1 MKQAVDVSS
10 EKLPQKTNQ
19 ANVLHSVFQTLAY
32 ADVFDYPLTA
42 PEVYR
47 YLTSEKASFAEVA
60 QALTDESRFARVGD
74 YFTLRGREGIVE
86 IRKQRAR
93 IAARL
98 WGKAVRYGRIIASLP
113 FVQMVAVTGSL
124 SMNNTDAG
132 KDVDYMIVTAPNRL
146 WTCRAL
152 ALLVA
157 RLAKLEG
164 VSLCPNYLITTNAL
178 TLNERSLYVAHE
190 LVQMVPLSGMDLH
203 QEMLRLNDWIYDH
216 LPNATSSP
224 ELPVAIEQKNERS
237 FVQRMLEMIFLLPF
251 GSGFENWERNRKIA
265 KLTREQSSSFESYFS
280 ADVCKGHIDKH
291 KQRTEHAME
300 EKLKQIILEF

>member
-1 MKQAVDVSS
+1 MKQAIDVSS
-10 EKLPQKTNQ
+10 RKLPQK
-19 ANVLHSVFQTLAY
+19 ANEAKVLHSVFQTLAY
-32 ADVFDYPLTA
+32 ADVFDYPLTE

-47 YLTSEKASFAEVA
+47 YLTSEKAALAEVA
-60 QALTDESRFARVGD
+60 RALSDETRFARVGD

-86 IRKQRAR
+86 TRKQRAQV
-93 IAARL
+93 AAEL
-98 WGKAVRYGRIIASLP
+98 WVKAARYGRIIASLP
-113 FVQMVAVTGSL
+113 FVRMVAVTGSL

-164 VSLCPNYLITTNAL
+164 ISLCPNYLVTTNAL

-190 LVQMVPLSGMDLH
+190 LVQMVPLSGMDIH
-203 QEMLRLNDWIYDH
+203 REMLRLNDWIYEY
-216 LPNATSSP
+216 LPNATSIS
-224 ELPVAIEQKNERS
+224 ELPVAVAQKNGRS
-237 FVQRMLEMIFLLPF
+237 FVQRILEMVFLLPF
-251 GSGFENWERNRKIA
+251 GSWFENWERNRKIA

-300 EKLKQIILEF
+300 EKLKQIVLEF